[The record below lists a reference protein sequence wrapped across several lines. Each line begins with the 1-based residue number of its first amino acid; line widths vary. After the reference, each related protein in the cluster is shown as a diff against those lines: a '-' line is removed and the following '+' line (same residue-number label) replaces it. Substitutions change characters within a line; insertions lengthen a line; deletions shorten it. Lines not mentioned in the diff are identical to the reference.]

1 MPRKKERPKFIHK
14 ASTQEYLHCLQNMS
28 NWSNILLS
36 QNNRKTY
43 NDFLKW
49 ILKNDYFKTS
59 ENLTIAHISKQSG
72 YSSAKVS
79 KWLQEI
85 YEEILELN
93 ENSPELFY
101 TESGIQVE
109 LRIRYYDSF
118 CFFSMTLPVVPR
130 VYESFEF
137 FFIKAKIGW
146 DRFWVKNVEYEI
158 DNNKN
163 TICVF
168 LEGGILN
175 RYREFAVEKAKFEER
190 ISFQDFYGKFDFEI
204 DDLILGRN
212 RELYG

>member
-14 ASTQEYLHCLQNMS
+14 ASTQEYLHCLQNIS

-59 ENLTIAHISKQSG
+59 ENLTIAHISKLSG

-79 KWLQEI
+79 KWLQDI
-85 YEEILELN
+85 YEGILELN
-93 ENSPELFY
+93 ENSPELFC
-101 TESGIQVE
+101 TEPGIRVR
-109 LRIRYYDSF
+109 LHLHYYDSY
-118 CFFSMTLPVVPR
+118 CFFSLTLPVVPR

-137 FFIKAKIGW
+137 FFIKAKMGW
-146 DRFWVKNVEYEI
+146 TRFWVKDVEYTV
-158 DNNKN
+158 DNNKSS
-163 TICVF
+163 IYVF

-175 RYREFAVEKAKFEER
+175 RYRELAVEKALFKGQ
-190 ISFQDFYGKFDFEI
+190 ISHRDEYEKFDFEI

>member
-1 MPRKKERPKFIHK
+1 MPRKKVRPKFIHK
-14 ASTQEYLHCLQNMS
+14 ATTQEYLHCLQNMP
-28 NWSNILLS
+28 NWSHILLS
-36 QNNRKTY
+36 QNNGKTY

-85 YEEILELN
+85 YEGILELN

-163 TICVF
+163 TICIF

-190 ISFQDFYGKFDFEI
+190 ISFQDFYRKFDFEI

>member
-79 KWLQEI
+79 K
-85 YEEILELN
+85 
-93 ENSPELFY
+93 
-101 TESGIQVE
+101 
-109 LRIRYYDSF
+109 
-118 CFFSMTLPVVPR
+118 
-130 VYESFEF
+130 
-137 FFIKAKIGW
+137 
-146 DRFWVKNVEYEI
+146 
-158 DNNKN
+158 
-163 TICVF
+163 
-168 LEGGILN
+168 
-175 RYREFAVEKAKFEER
+175 
-190 ISFQDFYGKFDFEI
+190 
-204 DDLILGRN
+204 
-212 RELYG
+212 